1 MPATYAYKPLQL
13 RVPVCWPL
21 SPFARG
27 CTGKLLPMAQSHKTE
42 SADVEESPTWLL
54 TRPLLVAV
62 GPNSVEMEVDRVL
75 KVWCA
80 GHF

>member
-1 MPATYAYKPLQL
+1 
-13 RVPVCWPL
+13 
-21 SPFARG
+21 
-27 CTGKLLPMAQSHKTE
+27 MAPSHKTE
-42 SADVEESPTWLL
+42 SADVEESSTWLL

-62 GPNSVEMEVDRVL
+62 GPNLVEMEVDIVL